1 METKLAI
8 DDTIMNCIALGTVEG
23 LAMTG
28 IIPPPV
34 GASKF
39 FTANRAISVMVGLVG
54 KSNGTL
60 TLNMSQ
66 RGMLHMAG
74 KLLME
79 ELTEPNEDTFDAICE
94 VGNMIAGCVKEHLTN
109 TQYEVTNISVPSLIL
124 GANYNVYYARGI
136 ETVSVEFELEEIPA
150 VYQSDRF
157 FSVTTSLLRQIA

>member
-1 METKLAI
+1 VKTQLAI
-8 DDTIMNCIALGTVEG
+8 DDTIMNCIAVGTIEG

-28 IIPPPV
+28 IVPPPV

-39 FTANRAISVMVGLVG
+39 FTANRKISVMVGLVG

-60 TLNMSQ
+60 TINMSE

-79 ELTEPNEDTFDAICE
+79 DLAEPNEDSFDAICE
-94 VGNMIAGCVKEHLTN
+94 IGNMVAGCVKEHLAQTDYN
-109 TQYEVTNISVPSLIL
+109 VTNISVPSLIL
-124 GANYNVYYARGI
+124 GANYNVYYSRGI